1 MMATAAELGGGDSPV
16 KEHLRTAAERWERAV
31 VEELVR
37 MGVAPQRAPS
47 LATLMVSA
55 LEGAIML
62 ARVRRDVG
70 PLDTVV
76 TELSPLL
83 DSSAP

>member
-1 MMATAAELGGGDSPV
+1 VARP
-16 KEHLRTAAERWERAV
+16 RA
-31 VEELVR
+31 R
-37 MGVAPQRAPS
+37 S
-47 LATLMVSA
+47 LATLMISA

-70 PLDTVV
+70 QLDTVV

-83 DSSAP
+83 DSRSS